1 MIKGFRDF
9 ILRGNVID
17 LAVAVVVGAAFTALV
32 AAVTANLIQ
41 PVLNAFGGVD
51 TGSIGFYINP
61 GKPESYVNISAIIGA
76 IITFLITALVVY
88 FVFVAPMKKILDI
101 AAAAKKQPVKADPTE
116 VELLIEI
123 RDLLGR
129 RASDGRRRRLEG
141 PARNRAATQADGREL
156 IRGPRSSA
164 VVRRP
169 VVPVPPVRSSAARS
183 EPGRLVRR
191 G

>member
-61 GKPESYVNISAIIGA
+61 SKPESYVNISAIIGA

-101 AAAAKKQPVKADPTE
+101 ASRRKQPVKADPRE
-116 VELLIEI
+116 VDLLIEI
-123 RDLLGR
+123 RDLLKGGTAAELVGR
-129 RASDGRRRRLEG
+129 TSAGSDGSTRPG
-141 PARNRAATQADGREL
+141 PTVD
-156 IRGPRSSA
+156 S
-164 VVRRP
+164 
-169 VVPVPPVRSSAARS
+169 
-183 EPGRLVRR
+183 
-191 G
+191 

>member
-32 AAVTANLIQ
+32 SSVTSNLIQ

-61 GKPESYVNISAIIGA
+61 SKPDSYVNISAILGA

-88 FVFVAPMKKILDI
+88 FVFVAPMKKVLDI
-101 AAAAKKQPVKADPTE
+101 AARRKQPIKADPTE
-116 VELLIEI
+116 VDLLVQI
-123 RDLLGR
+123 RDLLEAGNARESGSRTEALAGR
-129 RASDGRRRRLEG
+129 SDR
-141 PARNRAATQADGREL
+141 PAE
-156 IRGPRSSA
+156 
-164 VVRRP
+164 
-169 VVPVPPVRSSAARS
+169 
-183 EPGRLVRR
+183 
-191 G
+191 

>member
-61 GKPESYVNISAIIGA
+61 SKPESYVNISAIIGA

-101 AAAAKKQPVKADPTE
+101 AARRKQPVKADPRE
-116 VELLIEI
+116 VDLLIEI
-123 RDLLGR
+123 RDLLKGGTAAELVGR
-129 RASDGRRRRLEG
+129 TSGSAGSDGSTRPG
-141 PARNRAATQADGREL
+141 PTVE
-156 IRGPRSSA
+156 S
-164 VVRRP
+164 
-169 VVPVPPVRSSAARS
+169 
-183 EPGRLVRR
+183 
-191 G
+191 

>member
-61 GKPESYVNISAIIGA
+61 AKPESYVNISAIIGA

-101 AAAAKKQPVKADPTE
+101 AARRKQPVKADPRE
-116 VELLIEI
+116 VDLLIEI
-123 RDLLGR
+123 RDLLKG
-129 RASDGRRRRLEG
+129 G
-141 PARNRAATQADGREL
+141 AAADLVSRT
-156 IRGPRSSA
+156 
-164 VVRRP
+164 
-169 VVPVPPVRSSAARS
+169 SSAAGS
-183 EPGRLVRR
+183 DGATGPGPTVES
-191 G
+191 

>member
-32 AAVTANLIQ
+32 GAVTANLIQ

-61 GKPESYVNISAIIGA
+61 SKPESYVNISAIIGA

-101 AAAAKKQPVKADPTE
+101 ASRRKQPVQADPRE
-116 VELLIEI
+116 VDLLIEI
-123 RDLLGR
+123 RDLLKGGNSAELVGR
-129 RASDGRRRRLEG
+129 TAASAGSDQPTADREG
-141 PARNRAATQADGREL
+141 
-156 IRGPRSSA
+156 IVGP
-164 VVRRP
+164 
-169 VVPVPPVRSSAARS
+169 
-183 EPGRLVRR
+183 
-191 G
+191 

>member
-61 GKPESYVNISAIIGA
+61 AKPESYVNISAIIGA

-101 AAAAKKQPVKADPTE
+101 AARRKQPVKADPRE
-116 VELLIEI
+116 VDLLIEI
-123 RDLLGR
+123 RDLLKGGTAAELVSR
-129 RASDGRRRRLEG
+129 TSSAGSDGSTA
-141 PARNRAATQADGREL
+141 PAPTVE
-156 IRGPRSSA
+156 S
-164 VVRRP
+164 
-169 VVPVPPVRSSAARS
+169 
-183 EPGRLVRR
+183 
-191 G
+191 

>member
-61 GKPESYVNISAIIGA
+61 SKPESYVNISAIIGA

-101 AAAAKKQPVKADPTE
+101 AARRKQPVKADPRE
-116 VELLIEI
+116 VDLLIEI
-123 RDLLGR
+123 RDLLKGGAAAELVGR
-129 RASDGRRRRLEG
+129 TSASGGSDGG
-141 PARNRAATQADGREL
+141 ATQ
-156 IRGPRSSA
+156 GPTVES
-164 VVRRP
+164 
-169 VVPVPPVRSSAARS
+169 
-183 EPGRLVRR
+183 
-191 G
+191 

>member
-41 PVLNAFGGVD
+41 PVLNAYGGVD

-61 GKPESYVNISAIIGA
+61 AKPESYVNISAIIGA

-88 FVFVAPMKKILDI
+88 FVFVAPMKKFLDI
-101 AAAAKKQPVKADPTE
+101 AAKRKQPIKADPTE
-116 VELLIEI
+116 VDLLVQI
-123 RDLLGR
+123 RDLLQSGN
-129 RASDGRRRRLEG
+129 L
-141 PARNRAATQADGREL
+141 ATIAQTSVITEKLDS
-156 IRGPRSSA
+156 PRQ
-164 VVRRP
+164 
-169 VVPVPPVRSSAARS
+169 
-183 EPGRLVRR
+183 
-191 G
+191 

>member
-61 GKPESYVNISAIIGA
+61 SKPESYVNISAIIGA

-101 AAAAKKQPVKADPTE
+101 AARRKQPVKADPRE
-116 VELLIEI
+116 VDLLIEI
-123 RDLLGR
+123 RDLLKGGTAAELVGR
-129 RASDGRRRRLEG
+129 TSAGSDGSTRPG
-141 PARNRAATQADGREL
+141 PTVE
-156 IRGPRSSA
+156 S
-164 VVRRP
+164 
-169 VVPVPPVRSSAARS
+169 
-183 EPGRLVRR
+183 
-191 G
+191 